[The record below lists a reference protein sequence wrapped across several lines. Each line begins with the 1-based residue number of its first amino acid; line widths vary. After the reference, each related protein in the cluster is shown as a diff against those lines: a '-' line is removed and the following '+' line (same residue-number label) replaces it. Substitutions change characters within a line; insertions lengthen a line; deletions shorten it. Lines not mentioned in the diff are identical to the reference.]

1 MRKGSKQQ
9 TESINVIKSKLLF
22 FGYGIIEAVQQIV
35 ERKDTILKTSGNLPF
50 LENACCNE
58 SLELTNPMQYF
69 YSENDRIL
77 DYIRNS
83 MALSKLLTMTKDAA
97 RAPMLFHNSFTGI
110 RHSTIYSNNLD
121 DIELIYSAIIYYCN
135 FDKKLPIPE
144 KYKEICNNQH
154 QKWYSE
160 NKDKKAEYQKE
171 YNEQNA
177 ENRRQYQT
185 KRRLE
190 YPYLSR
196 WRSLLRRSKN
206 GIKSKTTQDLL
217 GYSAKQLKEYLDKQG
232 MDWSKH
238 HIDHKIPLSWFKNTT
253 PPHIVND
260 LRNLHPS
267 SPEENKSKSNIFGD
281 PVPLSYIYD
290 IEQHIKN
297 KYKNKLW
304 ELGHL

>member
-1 MRKGSKQQ
+1 MKK
-9 TESINVIKSKLLF
+9 
-22 FGYGIIEAVQQIV
+22 
-35 ERKDTILKTSGNLPF
+35 
-50 LENACCNE
+50 C
-58 SLELTNPMQYF
+58 
-69 YSENDRIL
+69 
-77 DYIRNS
+77 
-83 MALSKLLTMTKDAA
+83 TKC
-97 RAPMLFHNSFTGI
+97 SV
-110 RHSTIYSNNLD
+110 
-121 DIELIYSAIIYYCN
+121 ELIEGVNIYPSCIKVKDYKCKSCVN
-135 FDKKLPIPE
+135 SRAKKWAQNNPE
-144 KYKEICNNQH
+144 KYKEICDNQH

-185 KRRLE
+185 KRHSE